1 MSTSRPGAVIVVE
14 SRHGSTLGIAGALA
28 QRLVFHG
35 LNVQV
40 ADPSVDAEID
50 ADVVLVGSAVYL
62 GKWLKP
68 AVRYLE
74 RHAEQL
80 VERPVWLFSSG
91 PLGDD
96 VATVGSGG
104 GIDADYVDHLVELA
118 DAREHRVF
126 PGRLDKA
133 ALGPV
138 ETVVAH
144 AVHAPEGDFR
154 NWLEVY
160 EWADEIAAVALP
172 DGADPDRPEEHDQV
186 E

>member
-28 QRLVFHG
+28 QRLVFRG
-35 LNVQV
+35 FNVQV
-40 ADPSVDAEID
+40 ADPSVDAEIE
-50 ADVVLVGSAVYL
+50 ADIVLVGSAVYL

-74 RHAEQL
+74 RHSEQL
-80 VERPVWLFSSG
+80 VGRPVWLFSSG

-96 VATVGSGG
+96 GGTVGSGG

-118 DAREHRVF
+118 DARGHRVF

-154 NWLEVY
+154 NWLDVY
-160 EWADEIAAVALP
+160 EWADEIASASLP
-172 DGADPDRPEEHDQV
+172 EGADTEPPPQHDQV

>member
-1 MSTSRPGAVIVVE
+1 MSTSRPAAVIVVQ

-35 LNVQV
+35 FNVHV
-40 ADPSVDAEID
+40 ADPSVEAEID
-50 ADVVLVGSAVYL
+50 ADIVLVGSAVYL

-80 VERPVWLFSSG
+80 VGRPVWLFSSG

-96 VATVGSGG
+96 IGTGGSGG
-104 GIDADYVDHLVELA
+104 GIDADYVDHLIELA
-118 DAREHRVF
+118 DARGHRVF
-126 PGRLDKA
+126 PGRLNKA

-138 ETVVAH
+138 ETVMAH

-154 NWLEVY
+154 NWLDVY
-160 EWADEIAAVALP
+160 EWADEIASASLP
-172 DGADPDRPEEHDQV
+172 EVCDPERPAEHDQA

>member
-1 MSTSRPGAVIVVE
+1 MSTSPSAVIVVE

-35 LNVQV
+35 FRVQV
-40 ADPSVDAEID
+40 ADPGVDAEID
-50 ADVVLVGSAVYL
+50 ADIVLVGSAVYL

-74 RHAEQL
+74 RHEAQL
-80 VERPVWLFSSG
+80 AERPVWLFSSG

-96 VATVGSGG
+96 AVPDRG
-104 GIDADYVDHLVELA
+104 GIDDAYVGHLTELA
-118 DAREHRVF
+118 NARGHRVF
-126 PGRLDKA
+126 AGRLDKA

-138 ETVVAH
+138 ESVVAH

-154 NWLEVY
+154 DWGDVHA
-160 EWADEIAAVALP
+160 WADEIAADSLP
-172 DGADPDRPEEHDQV
+172 EPSAERHENDQV

>member
-35 LNVQV
+35 FHVQV
-40 ADPSVDAEID
+40 ADPTTDAEID
-50 ADVVLVGSAVYL
+50 ADIMLIGSAIYL

-74 RHAEQL
+74 HHAEQL
-80 VERPVWLFSSG
+80 RGLPVWLFSSG
-91 PLGDD
+91 PLSED
-96 VATVGSGG
+96 VGTGSSEG
-104 GIDADYVDHLVELA
+104 GIDADYVDHLVELTG
-118 DAREHRVF
+118 AREHRVF

-154 NWLEVY
+154 NWLDVY
-160 EWADEIAAVALP
+160 EWADEIAADALP
-172 DGADPDRPEEHDQV
+172 DGFDPKPPPHQEQV